1 MPTYDYK
8 CEGCDHRFEHFQTM
22 SSDTLKT
29 CPECKEDTLR
39 RLIGS
44 GSALIFKGSGFYCT
58 DYKKPSLDA
67 KVERT
72 KEASKQVKESAA
84 ASKPAAPS
92 TSTTSTE
99 S

>member
-8 CEGCDHRFEHFQTM
+8 CEACDHRFEHFQTM

-29 CPECKEDTLR
+29 CPECNEDTLR

-58 DYKKPSLDA
+58 DYKKPSLDE

-72 KEASKQVKESAA
+72 KEASKQVKASSAA
-84 ASKPAAPS
+84 AAPAPKPASSSEA
-92 TSTTSTE
+92 
-99 S
+99 

>member
-29 CPECKEDTLR
+29 CPECEQDSLR

-44 GSALIFKGSGFYCT
+44 GSALIFKGTGFYCT

-72 KEASKQVKESAA
+72 KEAAKQVKESAA
-84 ASKPAAPS
+84 AAPAPKSSPS
-92 TSTTSTE
+92 SE
-99 S
+99 A